1 MSTPTRTSVRR
12 GFTLVE
18 LLVVIGIIALLISI
32 LLPALGKARD
42 QSNRTKCMAN
52 LKQIMMATIM
62 YANDNKLVLPWTTWA
77 NPVPPG
83 GVGWL
88 YKEPR
93 ITSGQFL
100 PADVEQGAFWQYG
113 MKNIDVY
120 RCPAGNTPS
129 DKTKSYF
136 ITSYIMN
143 GAINNYP
150 NGSNIPLKFYK
161 ISRFRPTDI
170 FFLEMGDQA
179 NNGDGVLQGAWANDA
194 SSYPAEDFSDR
205 HNHGMNIAAADSHVE
220 WINRQDWTTEV
231 NLAGRNRAFCV
242 PDSSNGRGGP

>member
-1 MSTPTRTSVRR
+1 MSMPKRISSRR

-18 LLVVIGIIALLISI
+18 LLVVIGIIALLIAI
-32 LLPALGKARD
+32 LLPALQKARD

-52 LKQIMMATIM
+52 MKQLMMATIM

-93 ITSGQFL
+93 ITPGQFSPL
-100 PADVEQGAFWQYG
+100 DVEQGAFWYYG

-120 RCPAGNTPS
+120 RCPGGNTPS

-136 ITSYIMN
+136 ITSYIFN

-150 NGSNIPLKFYK
+150 NGGSIPLKFYK
-161 ISRFRPTDI
+161 ITKFKPEDI
-170 FFLEMGDQA
+170 FYLEMGDQA
-179 NNGDGVLQGAWANDA
+179 NNGDGVIQGAWANDA

-220 WINRQDWTTEV
+220 WINRRDWVNEV
-231 NLAGRNRAFCV
+231 NKPLRNRAFCV
-242 PDSSNGRGGP
+242 PDSSDGRGGP

>member
-1 MSTPTRTSVRR
+1 MSRPKRSPSLSSPSR

-77 NPVPPG
+77 SPVPPG

-93 ITSGQFL
+93 LVSGQFSPL
-100 PADVEQGAFWQYG
+100 DVEQGAFWQYG
-113 MKNIDVY
+113 MKNLDVY

-136 ITSYIMN
+136 ITSYLMN

-150 NGSNIPLKFYK
+150 GTLKFYK
-161 ISRFRPTDI
+161 ITKFKSDDI

-179 NNGDGVLQGAWANDA
+179 NNGDGVIQPYYGNDA

-205 HNHGMNIAAADSHVE
+205 HNHGMNIASADSHVE
-220 WINRQDWTTEV
+220 WINRKDWVFECDEP
-231 NLAGRNRAFCV
+231 NRNRAYCV
-242 PDSSNGRGGP
+242 PDSGNGRTGP